1 MSNPH
6 YAHGCVL
13 EIHPHL
19 PLQDQHGGMDVLS
32 HGRGVAA
39 RAIGPFYASLLQIS
53 GVQMVISDGGGGDEA
68 DAASLQQGTVAK
80 GTGPHN
86 QNVCI
91 ADILRGYL
99 RTGQKKHLVHQIL
112 DKRTYVGYFIVDNCL
127 HIF

>member
-1 MSNPH
+1 
-6 YAHGCVL
+6 
-13 EIHPHL
+13 
-19 PLQDQHGGMDVLS
+19 
-32 HGRGVAA
+32 
-39 RAIGPFYASLLQIS
+39 
-53 GVQMVISDGGGGDEA
+53 MVISDGGGGDEA
-68 DAASLQQGTVAK
+68 DTASLQQGTVAK
-80 GTGPHN
+80 GTGTHN